1 MRKPNPALKWEFLP
15 DVLTIGDAAT
25 ILNMSNESI
34 RLACVKG
41 DIPAVKI
48 GGTTWRIGKAKLQAM
63 FEGADTD
70 ER

>member
-1 MRKPNPALKWEFLP
+1 MRKNPMQWDSLP
-15 DVLTIGDAAT
+15 DVLTIRDAAA
-25 ILNMSNESI
+25 ILHMSNESI

-48 GGTTWRIGKAKLQAM
+48 GGTTWRISKAKLKAM
-63 FEGADTD
+63 FEGGETD

>member
-25 ILNMSNESI
+25 ILHMSNESI

-48 GGTTWRIGKAKLQAM
+48 GKLWRISKAKLQAM
-63 FEGADTD
+63 FEGCDTD
-70 ER
+70 ERR

>member
-1 MRKPNPALKWEFLP
+1 MRKPSPMQWDSLP
-15 DVLTIGDAAT
+15 DVLTIRDTAA
-25 ILNMSNESI
+25 ILHMSNESI

-48 GGTTWRIGKAKLQAM
+48 GGTTWRISKTKLKAM
-63 FEGADTD
+63 FEGGETD

>member
-15 DVLTIGDAAT
+15 DVLTVRGAST
-25 ILNMSNESI
+25 ILHRSNESI

-41 DIPAVKI
+41 DVPAVKI
-48 GGTTWRIGKAKLQAM
+48 GGTTWRISKAKLRAM